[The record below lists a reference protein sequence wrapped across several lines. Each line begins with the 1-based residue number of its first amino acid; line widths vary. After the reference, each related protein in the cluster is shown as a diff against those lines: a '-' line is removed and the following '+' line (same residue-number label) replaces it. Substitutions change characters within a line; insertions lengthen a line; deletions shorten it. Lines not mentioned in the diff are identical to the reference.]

1 MKTINKKKIINDPV
15 HGFINI
21 PGELLFDLIEHPYLQ
36 RLRWIKQ
43 LGMTPLVYPGAT
55 HTRFQHTLGSMH
67 LMTQAVETLR
77 AKGQDIS
84 PDEAEAV
91 HAAILMH
98 DLGHGPFSHVLEST
112 LVRGIHHE
120 TISLL
125 FMERLNQHFGG
136 RLQMAIDIFTNRYPK
151 KFLHQLVSSQL
162 DMDRLDYL
170 LRDSFFTG
178 VSEGVVSSDRIIKM
192 LCVANDQLVVE
203 AKGIYSI
210 EKFLIARRLMYWQ
223 VYLHKTALVAEKMLV
238 NLFRRARQLS
248 ADNDLGAVPAHLLFF
263 LRHQP
268 SVEDFRHRPE
278 VLDHFA
284 MLDDSDIMTSLKSW
298 TLHPDKVLSTLA
310 GGLLRRELLAIEV
323 QDETFPPERIDKLL
337 AATQEYYQLSS
348 PEEAAAFCFATSVEN
363 NTYSVR
369 DDKINILGRNG
380 QIRDISEASD
390 MLDLSVL
397 SKTVTKQILC
407 CPKALRSPA

>member
-125 FMERLNQHFGG
+125 FMERLNQHFEG